1 MRILLINPPHTAIG
15 SRVPN
20 EHLPPL
26 GLLAIGGPLIDDGHE
41 VKLLDAEFGPM
52 KLEYIVENVLAYLP
66 DVILLGHSGST
77 GAQPTIAKLTRMIK
91 QEIPWITIIIGGV
104 FPSYH
109 WQQILE
115 EESQIDYIVRGEGEE
130 ICRQLIRAIEE
141 NTSLERIRG
150 LAFRQ
155 DGLPVKTLDAIPIQD
170 LDQYRIGWEL
180 MGNNFYSYWGRK
192 RAVVVQFSRGC
203 PYPCTYC
210 GQSLF
215 WKTWRHRD
223 PKKFA
228 AEIIMLHRKYG
239 IEVFN
244 FADENPTTNRKVWIE
259 FLQEIISYKE
269 KLILVGSCRADNI
282 VRDADV
288 MHLYKKAGFERFL
301 MGIENYDAVTLKQI
315 RKAGSIETDREAI
328 RVLRQHNILS
338 MATYVVGFAE
348 EKLTDHWKSLKHL
361 MNYDP
366 DQVQMLYVTPHRWT
380 PFFNDVID
388 KKIIQT
394 DQRRWDYKHQVLETK
409 HFSPF
414 FLMLTVK
421 LMEIAMQMRP
431 RALKRYFH
439 PDPRI
444 RDAQRWYYRIGKRVW
459 FYEWFTFFF
468 REKRTR
474 NGPELKIFWADLPKR
489 SETIVRNVALTPP
502 ALLHDTQGSDCA

>member
-26 GLLAIGGPLIDDGHE
+26 GLLAVGGPLIDDGHE

-52 KLEYIVENVLAYLP
+52 KLDYIVKNVKAFLP
-66 DVILLGHSGST
+66 DAVLLGHSGST
-77 GAQPTIAKLTRMIK
+77 TAQPTIEKLTRMIRD
-91 QEIPWITIIIGGV
+91 EIPWITIIIGGV
-104 FPSYH
+104 FPTYH
-109 WQQILE
+109 WKTILDE
-115 EESQIDYIVRGEGEE
+115 QRQIDFIVCGEGEE
-130 ICRQLIRAIEE
+130 ICRQIIHALDHNLPLE
-141 NTSLERIRG
+141 NIRG
-150 LAFRQ
+150 LAYRVN
-155 DGLPVKTLDAIPIQD
+155 DIAVKNAEAIPIQD
-170 LDQYRIGWEL
+170 LDRYRIGWEL
-180 MGNNFYSYWGRK
+180 MENRFYSYWGK
-192 RAVVVQFSRGC
+192 KCAVVVQFSRGC

-228 AEIIMLHRKYG
+228 AELIMLHRKYG

-259 FLQEIISYKE
+259 FLEELISYDE

-315 RKAGSIETDREAI
+315 RKAGSVETDREAI
-328 RVLRQHNILS
+328 RVLRKHNILS

-348 EKLTDHWKSLKHL
+348 EKLSDHWKSLKHL
-361 MNYDP
+361 MSYDP

-380 PFFNDVID
+380 PFFNDVRD
-388 KKIIQT
+388 RKVVQT

-409 HFSPF
+409 YFSPF

-421 LMEIAMQMRP
+421 LMEIIMQMRP
-431 RALKRYFH
+431 RAMKRYLFH
-439 PDPRI
+439 PDARI
-444 RDAQRWYYRIGKRVW
+444 HDAHKWYYRIGRRVW

-474 NGPELKIFWADLPKR
+474 NGPDVKSFWNYHESRFKR
-489 SETIVRNVALTPP
+489 SMVKNPVAI
-502 ALLHDTQGSDCA
+502 TQKSA